1 MSLNIYFY
9 SPPDSIPS
17 YVDDRDAKMQAAYTR
32 ALSFGDTY
40 DKRVKILI
48 VGQDRVGKTSLGKFL
63 RGEQLDINE
72 TSTFGVQ
79 MIPPIKNVG
88 TGDWRNP
95 DDTHVFD
102 HKVTAEMAKE
112 SQSKQSEN
120 LPQSET
126 EEEKSQDQISDA
138 SKERTPGGN
147 KIYKMLG
154 SACHADQV
162 LQGEFVFLFFPSVKS
177 WP

>member
-1 MSLNIYFY
+1 
-9 SPPDSIPS
+9 
-17 YVDDRDAKMQAAYTR
+17 MQAAYAR
-32 ALSFGDTY
+32 ALAVGSTY

-48 VGQDRVGKTSLGKFL
+48 VGQDRVGKTSLGNFL
-63 RGEQLDINE
+63 RGEEFNINE
-72 TSTFGVQ
+72 TSTAGVQ
-79 MIPPIKNVG
+79 MIPPIKNAG
-88 TGDWRNP
+88 KKAWGNP

-102 HKVTAEMAKE
+102 HKVTAEMARE
-112 SQSKQSEN
+112 MQGTPSKQSEN
-120 LPQSET
+120 LPQNET

-162 LQGEFVFLFFPSVKS
+162 LQGEFVFLFFLL
-177 WP
+177 

>member
-1 MSLNIYFY
+1 
-9 SPPDSIPS
+9 
-17 YVDDRDAKMQAAYTR
+17 MQAAYTR
-32 ALSFGDTY
+32 ALSFGGTY

-63 RGEQLDINE
+63 RGEKFDSNE

-79 MIPPIKNVG
+79 MIPAIKNVG
-88 TGDWRNP
+88 TDDWLNP

-102 HKVTAEMAKE
+102 YKVTAEMAKE
-112 SQSKQSEN
+112 SQSTPTKQSKN

-138 SKERTPGGN
+138 SKERIPGGN
-147 KIYKMLG
+147 KIYRMVG

-162 LQGEFVFLFFPSVKS
+162 LQGEFVFEVCNIPTFLHTYCPDTGNH
-177 WP
+177 

>member
-1 MSLNIYFY
+1 
-9 SPPDSIPS
+9 
-17 YVDDRDAKMQAAYTR
+17 MQAAYAR
-32 ALSFGDTY
+32 ALAFGSTY

-48 VGQDRVGKTSLGKFL
+48 VGQDRVGKTSLGNFL
-63 RGEQLDINE
+63 RGEPFDINE
-72 TSTFGVQ
+72 TSTSGVQ
-79 MIPPIKNVG
+79 MIPQIKNAG
-88 TGDWRNP
+88 KDAWRNP

-102 HKVTAEMAKE
+102 HKITAEMARE
-112 SQSKQSEN
+112 MQSTPSKQSEN
-120 LPQSET
+120 LPQNET

-138 SKERTPGGN
+138 SKERIPGGN

-154 SACHADQV
+154 SVRHADQI

>member
-1 MSLNIYFY
+1 
-9 SPPDSIPS
+9 
-17 YVDDRDAKMQAAYTR
+17 MQAAYTR

-112 SQSKQSEN
+112 SQSTPTKQSEN

-162 LQGEFVFLFFPSVKS
+162 LQGEFVFLFFLL
-177 WP
+177 